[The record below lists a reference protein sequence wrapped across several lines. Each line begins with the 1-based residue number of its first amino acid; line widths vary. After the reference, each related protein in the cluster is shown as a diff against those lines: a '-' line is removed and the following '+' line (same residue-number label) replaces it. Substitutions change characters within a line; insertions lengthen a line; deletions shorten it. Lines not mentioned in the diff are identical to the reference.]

1 MSRAENI
8 LWCSLPLTTKNKNRA
23 NYCNILSAEC
33 HDRLSIGRLSE
44 WVCIV
49 SAMHSNWLH
58 LLLVAVWY
66 WSGQTR
72 VSHYS
77 ASNCGLSGSVDSVL
91 QQSDNLCAR
100 EWVCACVLW
109 DRLALLQLIVEVNES
124 SSTRECLSLSQ
135 SDRETRMVNFPL
147 SVCQVLGLC
156 YANWSLK

>member
-1 MSRAENI
+1 MKIENFTKTRESRETTQVWGDV
-8 LWCSLPLTTKNKNRA
+8 LSRKHFVMLLRPLTTKNKNRA
-23 NYCNILSAEC
+23 NYCNILSEGC
-33 HDRLSIGRLSE
+33 HDRLSIGRLNE

-58 LLLVAVWY
+58 LLLVAVRY

-100 EWVCACVLW
+100 EWVCACFVG
-109 DRLALLQLIVEVNES
+109 QIGS
-124 SSTRECLSLSQ
+124 SVTDCGSKWVFIYS
-135 SDRETRMVNFPL
+135 RM
-147 SVCQVLGLC
+147 SVPQPEWQRNKSG
-156 YANWSLK
+156 